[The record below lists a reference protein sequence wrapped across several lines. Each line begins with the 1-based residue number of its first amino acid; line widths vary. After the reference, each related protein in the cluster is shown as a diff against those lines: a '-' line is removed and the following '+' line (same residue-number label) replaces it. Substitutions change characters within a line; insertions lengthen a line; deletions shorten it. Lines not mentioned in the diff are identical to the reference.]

1 VDLLAQIEALE
12 RAVAELL
19 ARVGTT
25 GVPEATMRRVAADA
39 LVAWMGER
47 GYTAADLLT
56 PAAQAEMADALRD
69 ALSGYTDDLHRAI
82 AAAVQE
88 NAERVERFYTARGV
102 DVTDLRLAAARS
114 DEAARLT
121 EAFDGAMRNIRVGLY
136 QDTAE
141 AVTEAV
147 LMQRVDSEA
156 IRTLLEQKVANVA
169 AARAQ
174 TMAAVGAF
182 NQVHRLA
189 LADKANLSHF
199 LYSGTIKHNTRAFCR
214 ACLDRVFRRDQ
225 IDQLKNG
232 LLEPVMIYKGGW
244 RCRHSWLPVNPDWD
258 PKLAA
263 KLIRDDELPREVEL
277 NKSGT
282 RTMIVF
288 AGLLA
293 VSRINRQV
301 VLDNRGYVEY
311 KDDETNP
318 TGFVAYHQSFID
330 AQIEH
335 KDNPNELDKLQRSVA
350 AAEAL
355 ARLGYETRL
364 DLTPRNRVGGDVD
377 VIARGGLLGD
387 EDVNLEVKQ
396 PATAHSESWINVIRG
411 KKRGADKVYQS
422 FDYLIYQTVEFQSDE
437 ELRLAEGRVKAWLRR
452 RRVAEPDATY
462 RVLILH
468 DYEQTFLIEQLAD
481 DHE

>member
-1 VDLLAQIEALE
+1 MDLLAQIEALE
-12 RAVAELL
+12 RAVAHLL
-19 ARVGTT
+19 VSVGTE

-56 PAAQAEMADALRD
+56 PSVQAEMAEALRN
-69 ALSGYTDDLHRAI
+69 ALDGYTDEMHRAI

-88 NAERVERFYTARGV
+88 NAEQVERFYTARGV

-114 DEAARLT
+114 NEAAQLS
-121 EAFDGAMRNIRVGLY
+121 EAFDVAMRNIRVGLY
-136 QDTAE
+136 RDTVE

-147 LMQRVDSEA
+147 LMERVDSEA
-156 IRTLLEQKVANVA
+156 IRTLLEQKVAIVA

-189 LADKANLSHF
+189 LADKAGLDHF

-225 IDQLKNG
+225 IDQLRNG
-232 LLEPVMIYKGGW
+232 LLEPVMLYKGGW
-244 RCRHSWLPVNPDWD
+244 RCRHSWLAVNPEWD
-258 PKLAA
+258 ERLKA
-263 KLIRDDELPREVEL
+263 KLIRDDELPREIEL

-293 VSRINRQV
+293 VSRIDRQV
-301 VLDNRGYVEY
+301 VLDNRGYVKYE
-311 KDDETNP
+311 DDEANP
-318 TGFVAYHQSFID
+318 TGFVAYHKSFID

-335 KDNPNELDKLQRSVA
+335 KDNPNELDKLQRSVD

-387 EDVNLEVKQ
+387 EDVSLEVKQ

-411 KKRGADKVYQS
+411 NRRGANKVYQS
-422 FDYLIYQTVEFQSDE
+422 FNYLIYQNVEFKLDE
-437 ELRLAEGRVKAWLRR
+437 ERQLAERSVRAWLRR
-452 RRVAEPDATY
+452 RRAAEPDASY
-462 RVLILH
+462 RVFVLH
-468 DYEQTFLIEQLAD
+468 HHKSAFLIEQISD
-481 DHE
+481 DYE